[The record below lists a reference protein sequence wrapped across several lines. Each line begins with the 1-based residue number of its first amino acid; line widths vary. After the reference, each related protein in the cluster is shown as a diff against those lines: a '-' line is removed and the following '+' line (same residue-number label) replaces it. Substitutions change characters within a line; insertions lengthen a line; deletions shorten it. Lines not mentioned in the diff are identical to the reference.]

1 MATAK
6 LRAQVGPVD
15 DEGTLLIDGEEVV
28 SLGLDE
34 STTIDRNLEDGD
46 HEVRFIVR
54 NSGSFGWKARLRL
67 TVDNQ
72 DVAKVR
78 KSGVFGSDPVF
89 DRTWEIGIVNGELDT
104 F

>member
-46 HEVRFIVR
+46 HEVRFIVK

-78 KSGVFGSDPVF
+78 KSGSFGFDPVF
-89 DRTWEIGIVNGELDT
+89 DKTWEIGIVNGELDT